1 MGPVVKNPDVSVV
14 LPTYNEL
21 ENLKT
26 LLPKIIKNLKGRTF
40 EILVVDDSSPDGT
53 ADFVRNYRDKRVR
66 LHLRPK
72 KEGLGKAYIDGF
84 RKARGKTI
92 IGMDADHSHNPIY
105 IPKLLRKI
113 DEGAGVAVGS
123 RYSPGGS
130 IPNWSLYRRS
140 VSRGANTL
148 ARVFLGIPSP
158 DCTGAF
164 RAFRS
169 EWLKKRIN
177 LKGMDSGGYAFQ
189 VELLYRLARAG
200 ARIEPVPITFSERK
214 HGESKLSGRDMLEF
228 IKFVLKTRFA
238 FSPQDS

>member
-1 MGPVVKNPDVSVV
+1 MGSIVKNPEVSVV
-14 LPTYNEL
+14 IPTYNER

-26 LLPKIIKNLKGRTF
+26 LLPKIIRSLLKGHRSF
-40 EILVVDDSSPDGT
+40 EILIVDDSSPDGT
-53 ADFVRNYRDKRVR
+53 ADFVGNYRDKRVR
-66 LHLRPK
+66 LLLRQK
-72 KEGLGKAYIDGF
+72 KEGLGKAYMDGF

-105 IPKLLRKI
+105 IPELLRKI
-113 DEGAGVAVGS
+113 DDGADVVVGS

-169 EWLKKRIN
+169 GWLKKRIN
-177 LKGMDSGGYAFQ
+177 LKGMESGGYAFQ
-189 VELLYRLARAG
+189 VELLYRLTRAG
-200 ARIEPVPITFSERK
+200 AKIATVPIIFSERK
-214 HGESKLSGRDMLEF
+214 HGESKLSGRDMAEF
-228 IKFVLKTRFA
+228 LKFLVRARFR
-238 FSPQDS
+238 F